1 MKNARLKKLSF
12 HILDFTVMVF
22 IFYILGKS
30 LSSLGAAILIS
41 AVLYRLVTR
50 PLLKM
55 VFKVEQK

>member
-1 MKNARLKKLSF
+1 
-12 HILDFTVMVF
+12 MVF
-22 IFYILGKS
+22 IFYLFGS
-30 LSSLGAAILIS
+30 NLSSLGAAILIS